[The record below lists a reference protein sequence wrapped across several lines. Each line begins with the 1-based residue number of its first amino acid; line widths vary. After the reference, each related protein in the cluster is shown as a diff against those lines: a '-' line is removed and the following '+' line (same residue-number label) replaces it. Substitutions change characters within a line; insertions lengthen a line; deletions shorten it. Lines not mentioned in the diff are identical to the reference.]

1 MIRRPPRSTRTD
13 TLFPYTTLC
22 RSPTGSRRRPPTARR
37 RRTADG
43 SRPEAR
49 AESAFPLSLRPSS
62 WRSPR
67 TLPPQTEDY
76 DLPRHRDR
84 AGDEHDVTEG
94 ADPAQRLEKILLQE
108 FIAARIPHAGRHAR
122 LELEQAYGEQDGE
135 DHQNQSRVQA
145 DR

>member
-1 MIRRPPRSTRTD
+1 MRAASSRSAATSDHPAR
-13 TLFPYTTLC
+13 L
-22 RSPTGSRRRPPTARR
+22 PTGSRRRPPTARR

-76 DLPRHRDR
+76 DMPRHRDR

-94 ADPAQRLEKILLQE
+94 ADPAKRLEKIQMQE
-108 FIAARIPHAGRHAR
+108 YIATHIPHAGRHAR
-122 LELEQAYGEQDGE
+122 LAPPQAYGK
-135 DHQNQSRVQA
+135 QA
-145 DR
+145 DATKKPPPSTKP